1 LGYDEAK
8 PGESF
13 VKIGVGALRKPDEP
27 RYSPFNTYEIMD
39 SGKWGV
45 KNGSDWIEFVHEL
58 PDTSGYAY
66 TYRKRMHLSNNKPEL
81 VLEHTLKN
89 TGRKAIATSVYDH
102 NFFMLD
108 DQPTGPDFVVKFPFD
123 LRATADLKGLA
134 EIRGKELV
142 YLRELQK
149 GQTVFTNLEGHGG
162 TSSDYDIRV
171 ENRKTGAGVRLTG
184 DRPLL
189 KVVFWSIR
197 SNISPEPYIDMRVE
211 PGKEST
217 WRILYEFYTLPK

>member
-1 LGYDEAK
+1 
-8 PGESF
+8 
-13 VKIGVGALRKPDEP
+13 
-27 RYSPFNTYEIMD
+27 
-39 SGKWGV
+39 
-45 KNGSDWIEFVHEL
+45 
-58 PDTSGYAY
+58 
-66 TYRKRMHLSNNKPEL
+66 KRMHLSKNKPEL

-171 ENRKTGAGVRLTG
+171 ENRKTGAEIGRASG
-184 DRPLL
+184 RERRRR
-189 KVVFWSIR
+189 KR
-197 SNISPEPYIDMRVE
+197 
-211 PGKEST
+211 
-217 WRILYEFYTLPK
+217 